1 MPAAEPPLVVT
12 LAVDRE
18 SQRAWDELRR
28 TWFPAERLKVGAHVT
43 LFHALPGEHADAVI
57 ADCAEIAVRYPRFS
71 FSVDGVYSLGG
82 GVAIALSAAA
92 LTSLHGELRTR
103 WRSWLTAQDAQPLK
117 PHVTVQNKVGRETAR
132 ATIEALRPDFG
143 PETGSATGLAV
154 WRYLGGPWQ
163 PVTSVDFVTP
173 AVRQAGE

>member
-18 SQRAWDELRR
+18 SQQAWDELRR

-57 ADCAEIAVRYPRFS
+57 ADCAEIAARCPRFS

-92 LTSLHGELRTR
+92 LTSLHGKLRTR

-117 PHVTVQNKVGRETAR
+117 PHVTVQNKVSRETAR

-143 PETGSATGLAV
+143 PRTGSATGLAV

-173 AVRQAGE
+173 AVRRAGE